1 MPLMI
6 RRSLRLKIAG
16 RLILDNVMVPPGIP
30 LFSTKGSTGH
40 TLAAAGLMQLAAA
53 VMMLKEQVVP
63 PQTSLETPEEG
74 AENMVA
80 REVRPLLKKR
90 IISMNAG
97 FGGLNG
103 ALLLEA
109 CEA

>member
-1 MPLMI
+1 MEI
-6 RRSLRLKIAG
+6 QALKKLFD
-16 RLILDNVMVPPGIP
+16 RPIP